1 MKGNKSNNR
10 QHTHWLSVD
19 SQAGSS
25 PRSSSCCT
33 WNTCLILSGT
43 TSLSGA
49 SAHDPGASELGSLQ
63 QTPWR
68 KCFFLASCF
77 FSHPCCSA
85 QDETLTLS
93 GWGRKLPPGVK
104 RGASALLWISAVSP
118 LSKLR
123 FIVKQNN
130 SYWCQGWSWVF
141 ISTSKIFSVSVFMRF
156 WHHCAAKSVFTVF
169 GNVIIWTYKKRH
181 LLFLFFFK

>member
-1 MKGNKSNNR
+1 MYVWLSSPGHRSNPKFSKTNQHRRVLMFGNYRIKQSMLKSEDGIDPLLSHPQQKIGPRKRHNNRMKGNKSNNR
-10 QHTHWLSVD
+10 HTHWLSVD

-25 PRSSSCCT
+25 PRSSWSCCT

-77 FSHPCCSA
+77 FLRTPAAQRRVRCLPCPGGGENCYLVFNGEKAPS
-85 QDETLTLS
+85 S
-93 GWGRKLPPGVK
+93 G
-104 RGASALLWISAVSP
+104 
-118 LSKLR
+118 
-123 FIVKQNN
+123 
-130 SYWCQGWSWVF
+130 
-141 ISTSKIFSVSVFMRF
+141 
-156 WHHCAAKSVFTVF
+156 
-169 GNVIIWTYKKRH
+169 
-181 LLFLFFFK
+181 